1 MDLIIVSGLS
11 GSGKS
16 IALHALEDMGYFCID
31 NLPAEMLEALSHLLH
46 RDPSYGVDNIA
57 VSIDS
62 RNREFLRTLDKN
74 LASLRASGIHPRVLF
89 LEASNDRIMQRY
101 SETRRRHPLTN
112 PHTSLMEGIADER
125 RILAP
130 IAQLSDRVIDTSVAT
145 PQGLRAAIR
154 GFADGTLEKD
164 PILMLQSFGYK
175 HGIPREAD
183 TVVDL
188 RCLPNPYWQEDL
200 RDLNGLDGAVIDFL
214 EHAPAVDQMVDQL
227 TGFLKFWVSQFDVSD
242 RPYLTVAFGCTGG
255 QHRSVYMVERLAR
268 LFRET
273 GRMVQIRHRD
283 LQSVSLP
290 FSS

>member
-31 NLPAEMLEALSHLLH
+31 NLPAKMLGALSHLLH

-227 TGFLKFWVSQFDVSD
+227 TTFLKFWVSQFDVSD

-273 GRMVQIRHRD
+273 DRMVQIRHRD

>member
-31 NLPAEMLEALSHLLH
+31 NLPAKMLGALSHLLH

-89 LEASNDRIMQRY
+89 LEASNDKIMQRY

-227 TGFLKFWVSQFDVSD
+227 TTFLKFWVSQFDVSD

-273 GRMVQIRHRD
+273 DRMVQIRHRD

>member
-31 NLPAEMLEALSHLLH
+31 NLPAKMLGALSHLLH

-89 LEASNDRIMQRY
+89 LEASNDKIMQRY

-273 GRMVQIRHRD
+273 DRMVQIRHRD

>member
-89 LEASNDRIMQRY
+89 LEASNNRIMRRY

-227 TGFLKFWVSQFDVSD
+227 TTFLKFWVSQFDVSD

-273 GRMVQIRHRD
+273 DRMVQIRHRD

>member
-1 MDLIIVSGLS
+1 
-11 GSGKS
+11 
-16 IALHALEDMGYFCID
+16 
-31 NLPAEMLEALSHLLH
+31 
-46 RDPSYGVDNIA
+46 
-57 VSIDS
+57 
-62 RNREFLRTLDKN
+62 
-74 LASLRASGIHPRVLF
+74 
-89 LEASNDRIMQRY
+89 
-101 SETRRRHPLTN
+101 HPLTN
-112 PHTSLMEGIADER
+112 PHTSLMEGVADER

-130 IAQLSDRVIDTSVAT
+130 IAQLADRVIDTSVAT

-227 TGFLKFWVSQFDVSD
+227 TTFLKFWVSQFDVSD

-273 GRMVQIRHRD
+273 DRMVQIRHRD
-283 LQSVSLP
+283 LQSVS
-290 FSS
+290 S

>member
-89 LEASNDRIMQRY
+89 LEASNDKIMQRY

-227 TGFLKFWVSQFDVSD
+227 TTFLKFWVSQFDVSD

-273 GRMVQIRHRD
+273 DRMVQIRHRD

>member
-31 NLPAEMLEALSHLLH
+31 NLPAKMLGALSHLLH

-89 LEASNDRIMQRY
+89 LEASNDKIMQRY

-130 IAQLSDRVIDTSVAT
+130 IAQLSDRVIDTSVTT

-227 TGFLKFWVSQFDVSD
+227 TTFLKFWVSQFDVSD

-273 GRMVQIRHRD
+273 DRMVQIRHRD

>member
-31 NLPAEMLEALSHLLH
+31 NLPAKMLGALSHLLH

-130 IAQLSDRVIDTSVAT
+130 IAQLSDRVIDTSVTT

-227 TGFLKFWVSQFDVSD
+227 TTFLKFWVSQFDVSD

-273 GRMVQIRHRD
+273 DRMVQIRHRD

>member
-89 LEASNDRIMQRY
+89 LEASNDRIMRRY

-227 TGFLKFWVSQFDVSD
+227 TTFLKFWVSQFDVSD

-273 GRMVQIRHRD
+273 DRMVQIRHRD

>member
-1 MDLIIVSGLS
+1 
-11 GSGKS
+11 
-16 IALHALEDMGYFCID
+16 
-31 NLPAEMLEALSHLLH
+31 LLH

-89 LEASNDRIMQRY
+89 LEASNDRIMRRY

-125 RILAP
+125 QILAP
-130 IAQLSDRVIDTSVAT
+130 IAQLADRVIDTSVTT

-227 TGFLKFWVSQFDVSD
+227 TTFLKFWVSQFDVSD

-273 GRMVQIRHRD
+273 DRMVQIRHRD

>member
-89 LEASNDRIMQRY
+89 LEASNDKIMQRY

-125 RILAP
+125 QILAP
-130 IAQLSDRVIDTSVAT
+130 IAQLADRVIDTSVTT

-273 GRMVQIRHRD
+273 DRMVQIRHRD

>member
-89 LEASNDRIMQRY
+89 LEASNDKIMQRY

-273 GRMVQIRHRD
+273 DRMVQIRHRD

>member
-31 NLPAEMLEALSHLLH
+31 NLPAKMLGALSHLLH

-89 LEASNDRIMQRY
+89 LEASNDRIMRRY

-130 IAQLSDRVIDTSVAT
+130 IAQLSDRVIDTSVTT

-227 TGFLKFWVSQFDVSD
+227 TTFLKFWVSQFDVSD

-273 GRMVQIRHRD
+273 DRMVQIRHRD

>member
-227 TGFLKFWVSQFDVSD
+227 TTFLKFWVSQFDVSD

-273 GRMVQIRHRD
+273 DRMVQIRHRD

>member
-31 NLPAEMLEALSHLLH
+31 NLPAKMLGALSHLLH

-273 GRMVQIRHRD
+273 DRMVQIRHRD

>member
-283 LQSVSLP
+283 LQSVS
-290 FSS
+290 S